1 MNMSAFRIVGIGA
14 SAGGIDAFHSFFD
27 HMPADCG
34 MAFVILLHLPAD
46 RKSMLTDILARWTPM
61 RVVDAQDQMRLEPNC
76 VYVPPPHAL
85 VTVADERLGVQL
97 PLPSNDKLSRPIDGF
112 FDSLGSALRER
123 AVGIVLSGTGSD
135 GALGLKAIKE
145 RGGLTLAQ
153 GGDGSGPLYGE
164 MPAGAIATGAV
175 DLVLRVEE
183 MPKHLIRLNAAT
195 VAPAE
200 IGGES
205 DQVEGARRHICAI
218 LRRQLGHDFTDYR
231 TQTFMR
237 RVERRM
243 QVRNTHTLPDY
254 LAILQDEPEEVVLL
268 FRDLLIRVTSF
279 FRDKRTFDALEEQV
293 IPGLFDGRKADGAV
307 RVWVPGCA
315 TGEEAYSL
323 AILLWEQ
330 MDKIRGVPK
339 VQIFATDIDEAS
351 ITTARLGRYPATL
364 LEGLAPERRERFFN
378 PSQGSYVVSKDIRD
392 LCTFSTHNLV
402 RDPPFSRMD
411 LVSCRNLLI
420 YMNSDLQRR
429 VIPIFHYSLV
439 PDGILLLG
447 GSESALQRDNL
458 FEPLD
463 KAARI
468 FRRCPVASPDLQLT
482 LHSPVIETT
491 AQTSRTHTT
500 EERAINSEYRS
511 RLSAYPRDATARAG
525 RSWGSA
531 SVETLLGP
539 LPPTAESVAQLQ
551 SAVNHLNEELQS
563 LIEEHQT
570 ALEELR
576 SSNEEL
582 HSVNEEMQSTNEELE
597 TSKEE
602 LQSLNEELHTVNARL
617 TEKIEE
623 LDHTNSDLRNLF
635 DSTEIATVFLDRHLI
650 IRSYT
655 QSIATLYNL
664 IPSDQGRPLTDI
676 VSRLN
681 YHGLREDV
689 NYVLSTLEPL
699 ERRITRLDRSVH
711 YIMRILPYRDQDNTV
726 SGVLV
731 TFVDVTSIVQAEAAL
746 VEADVRKDVFL
757 ATLSHELRNPL
768 APIRTAAQLLRSPQ
782 LPHDE
787 LLRAQAII
795 VRQVARMSSLLDDLL
810 DVARITRGTFL
821 LKREYVDVRTLMADA
836 VEAVQPAIDAKRHT
850 LRVEH
855 PATPVVLEV
864 DALRLTQ
871 VLSNLLTNAAK
882 YTKPGGLIS
891 VGTRFEGNEFGLFVR
906 DNGAGLAPEVISKI
920 FFMFTQVESDL
931 GRSEGGLGIG
941 LALAKGLVELHGGR
955 IEVSSEGIGR
965 GSEFSILLPKSLVV
979 DKAESTTND
988 PVDLPAHGLP
998 RRILI
1003 ADDNR
1008 DGAETMS
1015 MLLNMSGHETYVAHT
1030 GTEAMEIAGRI
1041 RPDIGLLD
1049 IGLPDF
1055 SGYEIAERI
1064 RHEAWGKDMLLI
1076 AITGW
1081 GQANDKRHALA
1092 AGFDHHLTKPVDPT
1106 QLEALFAPVN
1116 GAAVRQ

>member
-1 MNMSAFRIVGIGA
+1 MNMSAFPIVGIGA
-14 SAGGIDAFHSFFD
+14 SAGGIDAFHSFFN

-61 RVVDAQDQMRLEPNC
+61 RVTDAEDQMRLEPNC

-85 VTVADERLGVQL
+85 VTVVGERLGVQL
-97 PLPSNDKLSRPIDGF
+97 PQQSNDKLSRPIDGF

-145 RGGLTLAQ
+145 CGGLTIAQ
-153 GGDGSGPLYGE
+153 GSDGSGPLYGE

-183 MPKHLIRLNAAT
+183 MPQHLVRLNAVT
-195 VAPAE
+195 VDPAE
-200 IGGES
+200 ITGDS
-205 DQVEGARRHICAI
+205 DQADAARREICAI
-218 LRRQLGHDFTDYR
+218 LRRQLGHDFSDYR
-231 TQTFMR
+231 AQTFMR

-243 QVRNTHTLPDY
+243 QVRNRRTLPDY
-254 LAILQDEPEEVVLL
+254 IAILRGDHEEAVLL

-279 FRDKRTFDALEEQV
+279 FRDKRTFDALEAQV
-293 IPGLFDGRKADGAV
+293 IPTLFDGKKADAAV

-323 AILLWEQ
+323 AILLRES
-330 MDKIRGVPK
+330 MDKLRGVPK
-339 VQIFATDIDEAS
+339 VQLFATDIDAAS

-364 LEGLAPERRERFFN
+364 LDGLAPGRRERFFSA
-378 PSQGSYVVSKDIRD
+378 SQGGYVVTKEIRD

-429 VIPIFHYSLV
+429 VIPIFHYSLM
-439 PDGILLLG
+439 PGGILLLG
-447 GSESALQRDNL
+447 GSESASQHDNL

-468 FRRCPVASPDLQLT
+468 FRRRPVAGPDLQLG
-482 LHSPVIETT
+482 LHRPVIETST
-491 AQTSRTHTT
+491 PPRIHGVQEA
-500 EERAINSEYRS
+500 AISSENPS
-511 RLSAYPRDATARAG
+511 TPSAAALSDAMARNGRRG
-525 RSWGSA
+525 RSGSME
-531 SVETLLGP
+531 SLLGP
-539 LPPTAESVAQLQ
+539 LAPSAEAVAQLQ
-551 SAVNHLNEELQS
+551 AAIISLDEELHA

-602 LQSLNEELHTVNARL
+602 LQSLNEELHTVNSRL
-617 TEKIEE
+617 TEKIDEV
-623 LDHTNSDLRNLF
+623 DHTNSDLRNLF
-635 DSTEIATVFLDRHLI
+635 DSTEIATVFLDRHLV
-650 IRSYT
+650 IRSFT
-655 QSIATLYNL
+655 NAIASLYNL

-681 YHGLREDV
+681 YYGLREDV

-711 YIMRILPYRDQDNTV
+711 YIMRILPYRNPDSTV

-768 APIRTAAQLLRSPQ
+768 APIRTAAQLLRTPRL
-782 LPHDE
+782 LPDE
-787 LLRAQAII
+787 LHHAQEII
-795 VRQVARMSSLLDDLL
+795 TRQVAHMSSLLDDLL
-810 DVARITRGTFL
+810 DVARITRGAFL

-836 VEAVQPAIDAKRHT
+836 VEAVQPAIDAKHHT
-850 LRVEH
+850 LRVEY
-855 PATPVVLEV
+855 PATAVVLEV
-864 DALRLTQ
+864 DPVRLTQ

-882 YTKPGGLIS
+882 YTKEGGLIS
-891 VGTRFEGNEFGLFVR
+891 VGSRFETNAFSLFVR
-906 DNGAGLAPEVISKI
+906 DNGVGLTPEMITRI
-920 FFMFTQVESDL
+920 FTMFTQIESDL

-941 LALAKGLVELHGGR
+941 LSLAKGLVELHGGR
-955 IEVSSEGIGR
+955 IEVSSEGLNQ
-965 GSEFSILLPKSLVV
+965 GSEFSILLPKSLIV
-979 DKAESTTND
+979 DMPAPAAGD
-988 PVDLPAHGLP
+988 PVDSANHASP

-1003 ADDNR
+1003 ADDNL

-1015 MLLNMSGHETYVAHT
+1015 MLLNMSGHETHVAHT
-1030 GTEAMEIAGRI
+1030 GAEALAIAGRL

-1055 SGYEIAERI
+1055 SGYEVAARI
-1064 RHEAWGKDMLLI
+1064 RREAWGKDMLLI

-1081 GQANDKRHALA
+1081 GQADDKRRALA
-1092 AGFDHHLTKPVDPT
+1092 AGFNHHMTKPVDPA
-1106 QLEALFAPVN
+1106 QLETLFGPVN
-1116 GAAVRQ
+1116 RAAARQ